1 MRYSEIIEAVEN
13 DDDMFST
20 SSTLAT
26 GAKQAIKQIE
36 DPYLRTVRRV
46 RELAKTGFGIKT
58 RVSSVP
64 KSASRGRATFWFG
77 DYVRDSNDPYDKAP
91 EAPPVAQEIKAELE
105 RQGFECKFTGSGWLS
120 VLVPPTYSDLLR
132 EENDD
137 DLFGQED
144 PVRRALKLLMKLK
157 PAVKQNPYAVRDIL
171 ERNKWEEPAQIIEK
185 IYDFMADAAHMPRQY
200 FDHMAEDMA
209 MLPVRGNWNRPWEFW
224 DVRALDKDIKI
235 LMRYLHPNALDESDD
250 DELFADRKSTQLAT
264 FFAEMAREWY
274 GIADDQ
280 RDDFANEEYADGT
293 ESAAYAFEGV
303 SNAFRVGMESGIAA
317 FRGLDTMLRE
327 HAADEIA
334 EVLDIDIYELAYP
347 EDLDESD
354 YWTEGAAAELEEPPE
369 RPRKTT
375 TKTKPDTKFDI
386 PFQQD
391 QDQPLAHT
399 DPLDDLKK
407 KAGVGGNKPE
417 VNLRKASQQDTLSKT
432 SGLSTPD
439 MGDMLGRMR
448 DIELDKDLEAYPDE
462 DPGLLPSVEVNTQ
475 NLPAV
480 AGQALQAAGV
490 QNPEFHQVSNLPGNM
505 ADQIRQLGKSLFG
518 SLTMTPT
525 KRIHVVANLGGQGPN
540 STQEVNAVAG
550 FLKQHGDDRGPGDID
565 FEQVM
570 PGYKAQTH
578 MYTAAGIRWML
589 VKDFAGQY
597 IYCWPEADS
606 HDADPGLEYDEPEMK
621 QLR

>member
-13 DDDMFST
+13 DDDMFSA

-132 EENDD
+132 EEN
-137 DLFGQED
+137 
-144 PVRRALKLLMKLK
+144 
-157 PAVKQNPYAVRDIL
+157 
-171 ERNKWEEPAQIIEK
+171 
-185 IYDFMADAAHMPRQY
+185 
-200 FDHMAEDMA
+200 
-209 MLPVRGNWNRPWEFW
+209 
-224 DVRALDKDIKI
+224 
-235 LMRYLHPNALDESDD
+235 D

-391 QDQPLAHT
+391 QDSPLT